1 MAVLTYV
8 SEQRID
14 MIALTLWLTGFLCLL
29 NIALAIVFRK
39 RRLRE
44 ILSYSI
50 GCLFELAVFAFALIL
65 HLGIITQVPYHL
77 PPGLP
82 FNRAEIGATIAIA
95 IGLFPAA
102 YWHRSPMSE
111 LPTRIAEDA
120 KVMKARNGGVRIKAP
135 GEWIN

>member
-1 MAVLTYV
+1 MAVLTHV
-8 SEQRID
+8 SGQRID
-14 MIALTLWLTGFLCLL
+14 MIALTLWITGSLCLL
-29 NIALAIVFRK
+29 NIALVIVFRK

-44 ILSYSI
+44 ILSYAF
-50 GCLFELAVFAFALIL
+50 GCLFELAAFGFALVL
-65 HLGIITQVPYHL
+65 HLRIITQVPYHL
-77 PPGLP
+77 PPGLS

-111 LPTRIAEDA
+111 LPTRIAQDA